1 MGEKVK
7 LKRMEVL
14 MSGNEIIR
22 SPYACDDY
30 FFYIK
35 LSFMALARKFERM
48 GFAFEAMQARAAAS
62 TWGEVPSGY
71 MMGM

>member
-1 MGEKVK
+1 
-7 LKRMEVL
+7 

-48 GFAFEAMQARAAAS
+48 GFESEAFQARAAAS
-62 TWGEVPSGY
+62 AWGEVPAGY
-71 MMGM
+71 VGL